1 VTKWEYLQVI
11 PSYRKNTL
19 RPTWVNGQMLPNWTS
34 GPEFFDY
41 LRQLGDQGWELVTVT
56 KVSDH
61 PGIYYFKRPKSE

>member
-1 VTKWEYLQVI
+1 
-11 PSYRKNTL
+11 
-19 RPTWVNGQMLPNWTS
+19 MLPNWTS